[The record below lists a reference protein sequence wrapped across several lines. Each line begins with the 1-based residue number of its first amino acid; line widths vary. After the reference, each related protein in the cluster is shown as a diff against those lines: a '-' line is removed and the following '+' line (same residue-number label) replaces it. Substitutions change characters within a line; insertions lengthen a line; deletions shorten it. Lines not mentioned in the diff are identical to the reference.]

1 MKGEP
6 FYGRVHAASY
16 GYGRHHSG
24 IVCADDH
31 GWKRITCGMAL
42 LESKKGATSMMDCLM
57 VGILLASFGLVW
69 ILANWCRRQVD
80 SQE

>member
-1 MKGEP
+1 
-6 FYGRVHAASY
+6 
-16 GYGRHHSG
+16 
-24 IVCADDH
+24 
-31 GWKRITCGMAL
+31 MAL